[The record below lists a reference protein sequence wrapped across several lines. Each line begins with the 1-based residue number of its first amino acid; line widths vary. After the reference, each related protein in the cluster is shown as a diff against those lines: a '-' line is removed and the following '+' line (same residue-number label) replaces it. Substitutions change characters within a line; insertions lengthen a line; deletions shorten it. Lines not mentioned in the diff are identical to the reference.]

1 MDFVVDRSYMKD
13 KKRIVIKI
21 GTSTITHGET
31 GHIDLLKM
39 EKFVRVLTDI
49 RNRNK
54 EVIVVSSGAV
64 GAGRKALG
72 IKERPRELAVTQA
85 CSAVGQAQLMMIYQR
100 LFAEYNQTIAQILVT
115 KNVITN
121 ETTRTNTQRTL
132 EQLLKMGVIPILNEN
147 DAISTDEIQN
157 DNFGDN
163 DTLSAYVAKLV
174 GAELLIL
181 LTDING
187 LYSDDPRTNENAVFI
202 NCVKEIDSEL
212 EEMAK
217 GVQSHV
223 GTGGMVTKIA
233 AARIA
238 MEAGI
243 DMVIAN
249 GERVYNVPDIL
260 EGIQIGTLFQRQEP
274 NQKP

>member
-1 MDFVVDRSYMKD
+1 METIIDRSYFKD
-13 KKRIVIKI
+13 KKRVVVKI
-21 GTSTITHGET
+21 GTSSITHPET
-31 GHIDLLKM
+31 GHVDLIKL

-72 IKERPRELAVTQA
+72 IKERPRELAITQA
-85 CSAVGQAQLMMIYQR
+85 CSAVGQAQLMMIYQK

-115 KNVITN
+115 RNVITN
-121 ETTRTNTQRTL
+121 ETTRANTQRTL

-147 DAISTDEIQN
+147 DAISTDEIQS

-163 DTLSAYVAKLV
+163 DTLSAYVAELV

-181 LTDING
+181 LTDIDG
-187 LYSDDPRTNENAVFI
+187 LYSDDPRSNENAVFI
-202 NCVKEIDSEL
+202 NCVRTIDSEL

-217 GVQSHV
+217 GVKSDV
-223 GTGGMVTKIA
+223 GTGGMATKVA
-233 AARIA
+233 AAKIVLG
-238 MEAGI
+238 AGI

-249 GERVYNVPDIL
+249 GGRVYNVPDIL
-260 EGIQIGTLFQRQEP
+260 EGVQIGTLF
-274 NQKP
+274 KA

>member
-1 MDFVVDRSYMKD
+1 MSTIIDRSYLRD
-13 KKRIVIKI
+13 TKRVVIKI
-21 GTSTITHGET
+21 GTSNITHAET
-31 GHIDLLKM
+31 GHVDLLKL
-39 EKFVRVLTDI
+39 EKYVRIFTDI

-72 IKERPRELAVTQA
+72 IKERPRELAITQA

-121 ETTRTNTQRTL
+121 ETTRANTQRTL

-147 DAISTDEIQN
+147 DAISTDEIQS

-163 DTLSAYVAKLV
+163 DTLSAYVAELV

-181 LTDING
+181 LTDIDG
-187 LYSDDPRTNENAVFI
+187 LYSDDPRSNENAVFI
-202 NCVKEIDSEL
+202 NCVQKIDEEL

-217 GVQSHV
+217 GVKSDV
-223 GTGGMVTKIA
+223 GTGGMVTKITA
-233 AARIA
+233 AKIA
-238 MEAGI
+238 MAAGI

-249 GERVYNVPDIL
+249 GERVYNIPDIL
-260 EGIQIGTLFQRQEP
+260 EGIQIGTLF
-274 NQKP
+274 KA

>member
-1 MDFVVDRSYMKD
+1 MVISMNTIIDRSYLRD

-21 GTSTITHGET
+21 GTSNLTHAET
-31 GHIDLLKM
+31 GHVDLLKL
-39 EKFVRVLTDI
+39 EKYVRVFTDI

-54 EVIVVSSGAV
+54 EVIIVSSGAV

-72 IKERPRELAVTQA
+72 IAERPRELAVTQA

-121 ETTRTNTQRTL
+121 GGTRANTLRTL
-132 EQLLKMGVIPILNEN
+132 EQLLAMGVIPIMNEN
-147 DAISTDEIQN
+147 DVVSTDEIQG

-163 DTLSAYVAKLV
+163 DTLSAYVAELV
-174 GAELLIL
+174 EADLLIIL
-181 LTDING
+181 SDIDG
-187 LYSDDPRTNENAVFI
+187 LYTDDPRKTEDAVFI
-202 NCVKEIDSEL
+202 QCVREIDGRI

-217 GVQSHV
+217 GVQSDS
-223 GTGGMVTKIA
+223 GTGGMTTKIA
-233 AARIA
+233 AAKIA
-238 MEAGI
+238 MAAGI

-249 GERVYNVPDIL
+249 GDRVYNIPDIL
-260 EGIQIGTLFQRQEP
+260 EGIQIGTLFAP
-274 NQKP
+274 V